1 MRSLSLLNEKEFKDK
16 VIYQMKIFSS
26 LINRLSSVSTRPIT
40 MLGRWHIDYSHN
52 ALYRKID
59 LANEDNCGPCGD
71 YKNKEDTIKER
82 SPLKD
87 EKRVL

>member
-1 MRSLSLLNEKEFKDK
+1 
-16 VIYQMKIFSS
+16 MKIFST
-26 LINRLSSVSTRPIT
+26 LINRLSSASARPVT

-52 ALYRKID
+52 ALHRKID

-71 YKNKEDTIKER
+71 YNKKKEDTIKDR
-82 SPLKD
+82 SPLKK

>member
-1 MRSLSLLNEKEFKDK
+1 
-16 VIYQMKIFSS
+16 MKIFST
-26 LINRLSSVSTRPIT
+26 LINRLSIASTKPVT

-71 YKNKEDTIKER
+71 YNVYKKKEDIVKDL
-82 SPLKD
+82 SPLK
-87 EKRVL
+87 EEESIL

>member
-1 MRSLSLLNEKEFKDK
+1 
-16 VIYQMKIFSS
+16 MKIFSS
-26 LINRLSSVSTRPIT
+26 LINRLSSASSRPVT

-71 YKNKEDTIKER
+71 YKKKEDIVKDRSLLKEEKTI
-82 SPLKD
+82 L
-87 EKRVL
+87 